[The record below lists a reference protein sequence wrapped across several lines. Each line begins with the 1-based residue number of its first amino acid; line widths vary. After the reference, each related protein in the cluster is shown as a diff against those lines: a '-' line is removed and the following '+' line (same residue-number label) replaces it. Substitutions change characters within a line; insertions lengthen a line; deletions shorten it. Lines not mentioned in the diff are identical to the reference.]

1 MVAEIPINSTLQTQ
15 TLVRTSDLTSM
26 EDTVKEVTT
35 QTKEDQCK
43 EREDSEKE
51 GSDPDT
57 TEAHLLECKSLLDQ
71 DYSQT
76 IMKPDLKED
85 SSEMTMMSEGQ

>member
-43 EREDSEKE
+43 EREDS
-51 GSDPDT
+51 DPDT